1 MKVHFTVQIDILR
14 EDASA
19 ALPFKIRCL
28 PMTDRVQKISA
39 VDIILEP
46 EPNENDFD
54 ILHDRN
60 ENKMLAG
67 VLTEHESHLKCRV
80 EGAAEI
86 EYSERKKGSENGS
99 NDRYLEFTN
108 LTKPDAETRC
118 LNKEIGETGGG
129 NFIRAVYIMES
140 LWHLA
145 EKPDAKPE
153 NFLHQ
158 MLCICRM
165 NGIPAKCVCGIISG
179 NEKLQSWV
187 EVYTD
192 YGYVGVD
199 PWNRCLTDETYMK
212 LAQGR
217 DLEECAIFEVKKE
230 RQKCSLDIQITT
242 AEEKNSDRGTGGI
255 GMIQKNVEKGGMDF
269 SGQVVETSSYDGM
282 RETLH
287 KMLSSD
293 ELLIWTITK
302 RLELQRTDKRIYL
315 EEFSEKMNLPL
326 RKSSMLVKR
335 LQDADYVDWK
345 YDGLGEEGT
354 YVEFTG
360 KWWETVENQKRGME
374 KVYGGTVEKFGKDRF
389 LQLLSE
395 IEDFNETVKEITDTN
410 GDEIDETE

>member
-1 MKVHFTVQIDILR
+1 MC
-14 EDASA
+14 
-19 ALPFKIRCL
+19 IR
-28 PMTDRVQKISA
+28 DR
-39 VDIILEP
+39 
-46 EPNENDFD
+46 
-54 ILHDRN
+54 
-60 ENKMLAG
+60 
-67 VLTEHESHLKCRV
+67 
-80 EGAAEI
+80 
-86 EYSERKKGSENGS
+86 
-99 NDRYLEFTN
+99 
-108 LTKPDAETRC
+108 
-118 LNKEIGETGGG
+118 
-129 NFIRAVYIMES
+129 
-140 LWHLA
+140 
-145 EKPDAKPE
+145 
-153 NFLHQ
+153 
-158 MLCICRM
+158 
-165 NGIPAKCVCGIISG
+165 
-179 NEKLQSWV
+179 SWV

-199 PWNRCLTDETYMK
+199 PWKRCLTDETYMK

-242 AEEKNSDRGTGGI
+242 AEEKNSDRGTGGV
-255 GMIQKNVEKGGMDF
+255 GMIQKNVEKDGMDF

-302 RLELQRTDKRIYL
+302 RLELQRTDKRMYL

-360 KWWETVENQKRGME
+360 KWWEAVENQKRGME

>member
-1 MKVHFTVQIDILR
+1 
-14 EDASA
+14 
-19 ALPFKIRCL
+19 
-28 PMTDRVQKISA
+28 
-39 VDIILEP
+39 
-46 EPNENDFD
+46 
-54 ILHDRN
+54 
-60 ENKMLAG
+60 
-67 VLTEHESHLKCRV
+67 
-80 EGAAEI
+80 
-86 EYSERKKGSENGS
+86 
-99 NDRYLEFTN
+99 
-108 LTKPDAETRC
+108 
-118 LNKEIGETGGG
+118 
-129 NFIRAVYIMES
+129 MES
-140 LWHLA
+140 LWHLT

-153 NFLHQ
+153 NLLHQ

-187 EVYTD
+187 EVSTD

-230 RQKCSLDIQITT
+230 RQNYSLDIQITT
-242 AEEKNSDRGTGGI
+242 AAEENSNRGTGGV
-255 GMIQKNVEKGGMDF
+255 GMIQKNIDKDGMDF
-269 SGQVVETSSYDGM
+269 SGQVVEKSSYDGM

-302 RLELQRTDKRIYL
+302 RLGLQRTDKRMYL

-360 KWWETVENQKRGME
+360 KWWEAVENQKRGME